1 MGEGGGGCPMVLEKY
16 ILDRIIKRDIELSK
30 KEMSLIKFLAEIF
43 LFI

>member
-1 MGEGGGGCPMVLEKY
+1 MVLEKY

-43 LFI
+43 LFYIIANNY